1 MNYDH
6 DLKRARVGLV
16 ILGLGCM
23 ALAGL
28 NFWFNAWLAG
38 FSSLGWATAAFVF
51 VRMLR
56 IAQEVRDHARIIS
69 AIIAERDE
77 AKR

>member
-6 DLKRARVGLV
+6 DLKRTRVGLV

-38 FSSLGWATAAFVF
+38 VSSLLWATGAFIF
-51 VRMLR
+51 VRTMR
-56 IAQEVRDHARIIS
+56 FVQEARDHARIIL